1 MTEDLV
7 KNALDALSECSTLV
21 ELYFK
26 FREELAAG
34 SADMGKYASLAS
46 GLKCAIPPSDLSARL
61 KREGCRLGRPEL
73 VYLGMALGYA
83 YGGFADRSAYAL
95 LAAAAAEL
103 GKLDSLKEV
112 EERSGVDFQLMVKV
126 ICGVAKIVEE
136 YSLDLLGGMYDVL
149 EELRSKRQRLKRK
162 N

>member
-1 MTEDLV
+1 MDLV
-7 KNALDALSECSTLV
+7 NHALDALLKCPVLA

-34 SADMGKYASLAS
+34 SADVGKYVSLAS
-46 GLKCAIPPSDLSARL
+46 GLECAIPPSDLSARL
-61 KREGCRLGRPEL
+61 KREGCLLGRPEL

-95 LAAAAAEL
+95 LAAAAAEP

-112 EERSGVDFQLMVKV
+112 EERSGVEFQLMARVT
-126 ICGVAKIVEE
+126 CGVAKIVEE

-149 EELRSKRQRLKRK
+149 EELRQYLMRK